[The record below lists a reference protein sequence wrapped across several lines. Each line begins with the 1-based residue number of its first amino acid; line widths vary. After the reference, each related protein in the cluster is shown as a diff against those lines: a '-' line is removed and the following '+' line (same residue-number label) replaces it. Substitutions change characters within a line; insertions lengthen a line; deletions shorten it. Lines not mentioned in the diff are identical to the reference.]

1 MYLHDVNQ
9 PWLWIHSSIVVDIG
23 FAPSFS
29 NSFNQQHNMSFKISG
44 DTDFSRRHCN
54 SLFAKF
60 SFRCFVAQ
68 ISFTHFLFSAY
79 LIFFF
84 LKYCTFSDHF
94 GQNLACRNSLNFVF
108 SKSFADP
115 HFLKNPI
122 LICFIF
128 HGFLASVAKHK
139 SSILRMHIFISNS
152 SVCNPLG
159 KNFKWSNEFSI
170 LPNRLNKE
178 RPNNGVGEWVRGS
191 SGRGSHFLG

>member
-1 MYLHDVNQ
+1 MNPFVHSRWYRFCTLL
-9 PWLWIHSSIVVDIG
+9 LW
-23 FAPSFS
+23 S
-29 NSFNQQHNMSFKISG
+29 NSFNQQHHMSLKFLETPISLAV
-44 DTDFSRRHCN
+44 TAILSLRN
-54 SLFAKF
+54 SLFAVLWQRSVSHIF
-60 SFRCFVAQ
+60 FFPH
-68 ISFTHFLFSAY
+68 IW
-79 LIFFF
+79 FFF

-170 LPNRLNKE
+170 LPNRLNRE